1 LSFNFPQ
8 KLWKMLESDQ
18 FQSVWWSNGG
28 KCVAINKELF
38 KEEVLG
44 REGPPQIFAKKSM
57 KHFLQQVK
65 LYGFSEI
72 QQDSQRSASLA
83 EFLAEE
89 EASSDHNQILYY
101 YNPSFNRE
109 HPHLLERC
117 KRK

>member
-1 LSFNFPQ
+1 
-8 KLWKMLESDQ
+8 MLESDQ

-38 KEEVLG
+38 KEEVLD
-44 REGPPQIFAKKSM
+44 REEPPQIFAKKTM
-57 KHFLQQVK
+57 KHFLQQMK

-89 EASSDHNQILYY
+89 EASFAHSEVQCSCSAHPL
-101 YNPSFNRE
+101 RE
-109 HPHLLERC
+109 
-117 KRK
+117 